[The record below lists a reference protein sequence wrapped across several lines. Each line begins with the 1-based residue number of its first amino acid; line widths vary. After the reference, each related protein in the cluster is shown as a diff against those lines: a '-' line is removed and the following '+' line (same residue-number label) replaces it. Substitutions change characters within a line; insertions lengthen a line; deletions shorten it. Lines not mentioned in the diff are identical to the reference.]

1 MGYLFIHLKTRLIIP
16 FQWRIPPL
24 SNTWYALTKL
34 LPNKKNNY
42 ASKNNYNTKKSK
54 VIENNLLYQ
63 RILSEG
69 FNVLIYRLVAK
80 ISQV

>member
-1 MGYLFIHLKTRLIIP
+1 MGYLFIHPKTRLIIP

-24 SNTWYALTKL
+24 SNVWYALTKL

-42 ASKNNYNTKKSK
+42 ARKNNYNTKKSK

-80 ISQV
+80 ICEV